1 MSYNESLFDFVF
13 IPHDFRHG
21 DIVRSLYGGW
31 NTNKLCEKV
40 GIILCYSDKEYELYK
55 KLKGDYSDVQV
66 CVDIKFD
73 GVAYQGEFE
82 HEHINPIYIERMTL
96 NEKDERRA
104 YLNYL
109 TNLYS
114 KKNTMIEVGNKPE
127 YTGGS
132 DDLLEQRYL
141 NKYIPVRDDA
151 SGIWCVQTGHGFES
165 GEVDCIAAEFSGMG
179 LTYHFMYN
187 GEMDYV
193 HGFAGVLAIV
203 LKDPE
208 HVDIVTDY
216 GEYSEQEIQMIKA
229 IKRAVS
235 FVNSHH
241 RPMTNVEL
249 RKNRE
254 EMDNTTCS

>member
-1 MSYNESLFDFVF
+1 
-13 IPHDFRHG
+13 
-21 DIVRSLYGGW
+21 
-31 NTNKLCEKV
+31 
-40 GIILCYSDKEYELYK
+40 
-55 KLKGDYSDVQV
+55 
-66 CVDIKFD
+66 
-73 GVAYQGEFE
+73 
-82 HEHINPIYIERMTL
+82 
-96 NEKDERRA
+96 
-104 YLNYL
+104 
-109 TNLYS
+109 
-114 KKNTMIEVGNKPE
+114 MIEVSNKAE

-141 NKYIPVRDDA
+141 NKYIPVQDDA

-165 GEVDCIAAEFSGMG
+165 GEVDCIAAKFSGMG

-254 EMDNTTCS
+254 EIKDKENGGPLWRL